1 MTYTFQRSFVSADNK
16 GFLKGSEAP
25 ADWPQE
31 KIDSLVASGILLG
44 VEAPAEFVESI
55 EESEE
60 LAKLDPER
68 KPKGKKV

>member
-1 MTYTFQRSFVSADNK
+1 MTYTFQRSYVSADNR
-16 GFLKGSEAP
+16 GFLKGAEAP

-31 KIDSLVASGILLG
+31 KIDSLVISGILLG

-68 KPKGKKV
+68 KPRVKKG

>member
-1 MTYTFQRSFVSADNK
+1 MTYTFQRSFVGADNK

-31 KIDSLVASGILLG
+31 KIENLVTSGILLG
-44 VEAPAEFVESI
+44 VETPAEFVESI

-68 KPKGKKV
+68 KPRVKKG

>member
-1 MTYTFQRSFVSADNK
+1 MTYTFQRSYVSADNK

-31 KIDSLVASGILLG
+31 KIDSLVVSGILLG
-44 VEAPAEFVESI
+44 VETPAEFVESI

-60 LAKLDPER
+60 LEKLDPER